1 MTADFVI
8 YISRETLITVLYI
21 AAPLLGTTLL
31 VGLVVGIFQAVT
43 SIHEMTLTFI
53 PKMAVVG
60 IMLIILTPWFLDV
73 LVRFTQEVFYQ
84 IPFVSR

>member
-8 YISRETLITVLYI
+8 YISRETLMTVLYI
-21 AAPLLGTTLL
+21 SAPLLGTTLL
-31 VGLVVGIFQAVT
+31 VGLAVGIFQAVT

-53 PKMAVVG
+53 PKMAIVG
-60 IMLIILTPWFLDV
+60 IMLLILTPWFLDV

-84 IPFVSR
+84 IPFISQ

>member
-1 MTADFVI
+1 MTPDFVI
-8 YISRETLITVLYI
+8 NISRETLITVLYI

-31 VGLVVGIFQAVT
+31 VGLAVGIFQAVT

-53 PKMAVVG
+53 PKMAIVG
-60 IMLIILTPWFLDV
+60 IMLLILTPWFLDV

-84 IPFVSR
+84 IPFISQ

>member
-1 MTADFVI
+1 MTADFVV

-31 VGLVVGIFQAVT
+31 VGLEVGIFQAVT

-60 IMLIILTPWFLDV
+60 IMLLILTPWFLDV

-84 IPFVSR
+84 IPFKSQ

>member
-1 MTADFVI
+1 MTSDFVI

-31 VGLVVGIFQAVT
+31 VGLAVGIFQAVT

-53 PKMAVVG
+53 PKMAIVG
-60 IMLIILTPWFLDV
+60 IMLLILTPWFLDV

-84 IPFVSR
+84 IPFISQ

>member
-1 MTADFVI
+1 MTADFVV

-31 VGLVVGIFQAVT
+31 VGLAVGIFQAVT

-53 PKMAVVG
+53 PKMAIVG
-60 IMLIILTPWFLDV
+60 IMLLILTPWFLDV

-84 IPFVSR
+84 IPFMSQ

>member
-1 MTADFVI
+1 MTPDFVI
-8 YISRETLITVLYI
+8 NISRETLITVLYI

-31 VGLVVGIFQAVT
+31 VGLAVGIFQAVT

-53 PKMAVVG
+53 PKMAIVG
-60 IMLIILTPWFLDV
+60 IMLLILTPWFLDV

-84 IPFVSR
+84 IPFMSQ

>member
-1 MTADFVI
+1 MTSDFVI
-8 YISRETLITVLYI
+8 YISRETLMTVLYI

-31 VGLVVGIFQAVT
+31 VGLAVGIFQAVT

-53 PKMAVVG
+53 PKMAIVG
-60 IMLIILTPWFLDV
+60 IMLLILTPWFLDV

-84 IPFVSR
+84 IPFMSQ

>member
-1 MTADFVI
+1 MTADFVV
-8 YISRETLITVLYI
+8 YISRDTLITVLYI

-31 VGLVVGIFQAVT
+31 VGLAVGIFQAVT

-60 IMLIILTPWFLDV
+60 IMLLILTPWFLDV

-84 IPFVSR
+84 IPFISQ

>member
-31 VGLVVGIFQAVT
+31 VGLAVGIFQAVT

-53 PKMAVVG
+53 PKMAIVG
-60 IMLIILTPWFLDV
+60 IMLLILTPWFLDV

-84 IPFVSR
+84 IPFISQ

>member
-1 MTADFVI
+1 MTPDFVT

-21 AAPLLGTTLL
+21 ASPILGTTLL
-31 VGLVVGIFQAVT
+31 VGLAVGVFQAVT

-60 IMLIILTPWFLDV
+60 IVLLILTPWFLEV
-73 LVRFTQEVFYQ
+73 LIQFTQEVMYQ
-84 IPFVSR
+84 IPFMSP